1 MSKTIDYY
9 LSPMSPWAYL
19 GHAPFQTI
27 TNKLGSNI
35 NIRPID
41 PGKLFAATGG
51 VPVAQRPIQRQ
62 KYRISELKR
71 WKSAL
76 KSPIEIEPQFFPYNP
91 ALISLVT
98 AVVVSQFDTDKA
110 MEVILRFMEG
120 CWVENR
126 DMGSPDEIKK
136 SLETC
141 DLDGSL
147 ILQTASK
154 EEASKALEENTQRA
168 IDADV
173 FGVPSY
179 VIEGEVYWGQDR
191 LNFLEDHL
199 SS

>member
-27 TNKLGSNI
+27 TDKLGSNI

-154 EEASKALEENTQRA
+154 NDMS
-168 IDADV
+168 
-173 FGVPSY
+173 
-179 VIEGEVYWGQDR
+179 
-191 LNFLEDHL
+191 
-199 SS
+199 